1 MEMAGSNRRRFL
13 GQLATGVAGGSMTTA
28 LSAETAKKKKGGGG
42 GSTNGEAAVNAPG
55 SLADLGPGGI
65 ATKFWID
72 PRLATKVALPWRKIH
87 IEFHN
92 SQHQAKI
99 GERFNADEFAD
110 RLVQAHIN
118 GASVFAKDMFGYS
131 YYPSECGPVHPS
143 LSFDLLG
150 AQVAA
155 LRKRKIMVLAY
166 YMTTWNPELAERR
179 PEWLV
184 FSRDRTPGLT
194 KFDGTFGCSVENK
207 GCVTSSLCL
216 ANDDFVKGELAHI
229 KELVSRYELDGVW
242 IDGSGPSMECF
253 CHQCLRQLRAKG
265 LDPLDSRVQYD
276 HKVALHS
283 DFLKR
288 IHEVVNETRPGCKI
302 DPQNEGSYG
311 LGQRTAF
318 MDFSDLEALFT
329 DNVWYGY
336 YYFPTVVRYS
346 RGFGMPT
353 YGLTTRFKGFWGD
366 FGGLKL
372 PAQLQT
378 ECATIVANGVR
389 CDLGDQMHPNAR
401 LDPAVYHIIG
411 KAYQHIEQLEP
422 YLDRAV
428 PVTEAA
434 ILASGRPLETP
445 CTETNFGWVKLLS
458 ESRVQFDI
466 VDQTAEWERYAMLVL
481 PDELALDAQTAS
493 RLNAFVA
500 GGGALVV
507 THKGGLV
514 AGTDSTWLE
523 RYGLHYAG
531 MSAFKP
537 AYFVPQDGLTGEIPS
552 YEYAL
557 YEGASQWRAE
567 APATTLAL
575 LGEPLFQRSPK
586 HYTSHAQTPF
596 DHTTSYAAL
605 ARSGRVALIAF
616 PMGQSYYNQGYW
628 IYRQAFQKVLKEVLP
643 APLIQS
649 DAPLSTE
656 LSLTHQA
663 ARPDAGR
670 KARYMVHIV
679 NYSPVRGTPKHQVFY
694 EDPIPLA
701 NVTVRLNLPLD
712 VSVARAVVAGL
723 DLPVRRV
730 AGGGVEALVP
740 RVAIHE
746 VLSFEES

>member
-1 MEMAGSNRRRFL
+1 MPGSNRRWFL
-13 GQLATGVAGGSMTTA
+13 GRFATGVASGTVTTA
-28 LSAETAKKKKGGGG
+28 LAAATVKGKKKLN
-42 GSTNGEAAVNAPG
+42 SSRDEAPG
-55 SLADLGPGGI
+55 YGSSPFADLGPGGI
-65 ATKFWID
+65 SKKFWID
-72 PRLATKVALPWRKIH
+72 PRLAATKVALPPRKVH

-92 SQHQAKI
+92 SQHVARI
-99 GERFNADEFAD
+99 GDRFNADEFAD
-110 RLVQAHIN
+110 RLVQAHVT
-118 GASVFAKDMFGYS
+118 GASIFAKDMFGYS
-131 YYPSECGPVHPS
+131 YYPSVCGPVHPG

-150 AQVAA
+150 AQVSA
-155 LRKRKIMVLAY
+155 LRKRKITVLAY
-166 YMTTWNPELAERR
+166 YMTTWNPELAERH

-184 FSRDRTPGLT
+184 FRRDRTTGLT
-194 KFDGTFGCSVENK
+194 KFDETFGCSVENK

-216 ANDDFVKGELAHI
+216 ANEDFVKGELAHI
-229 KELVSRYELDGVW
+229 KELVSGYELDGVW

-253 CHQCLRQLRAKG
+253 CHACLRQLRGNG
-265 LDPLDSRVQYD
+265 LDPLDRRVQHD

-283 DFLKR
+283 AFLER
-288 IHEVVNETRPGCKI
+288 IHQVVKETRPGCLI

-311 LGQRTAF
+311 LADRTAF

-329 DNVWYGY
+329 DTVWYGY

-372 PAQLQT
+372 PSQLQT

-389 CDLGDQMHPNAR
+389 CDIGDQMHPNGR
-401 LDPAVYHIIG
+401 LDPAVYHVIG
-411 KAYQHIEQLEP
+411 KAYQHVEQLEP
-422 YLDRAV
+422 YLEQAT

-434 ILASGRPLETP
+434 LLTSGLPLETP

-466 VDQTAEWERYAMLVL
+466 LDATSAWERYAMLIL
-481 PDELALDAQTAS
+481 PDELALDQQTAS

-500 GGGALVV
+500 GGGAVVV

-514 AGTDSTWLE
+514 GGTDSTWME
-523 RYGLHYAG
+523 RYGLHYEG

-537 AYFVPQDGLTGEIPS
+537 AYLVPQGGLTGDIPS

-567 APATTLAL
+567 APATALAL
-575 LGEPLFQRSPK
+575 LGEPLFQRSPQ

-596 DHTTSYAAL
+596 DHTTSYAAV
-605 ARSGRVALIAF
+605 AHSGRVALFAF
-616 PMGQSYYNQGYW
+616 PLGQSYYNQGYW
-628 IYRQAFQKVLKEVLP
+628 IYRMAFQNLLRELLP

-656 LSLTHQA
+656 LTLTQQA
-663 ARPDAGR
+663 ARPDSGR
-670 KARYMVHIV
+670 KERYLVHVV
-679 NYSPVRGTPKHQVFY
+679 NFSAVRRTPRHPDFY
-694 EDPIPLA
+694 EDPIALT
-701 NVTVRLNLPLD
+701 NVTVRLNLPLK
-712 VSVARAVVAGL
+712 VSNARAVVAGL
-723 DLPVRRV
+723 DLPVRRA
-730 AGGGVEALVP
+730 AGGGVEAVVP

-746 VLSFEES
+746 VVSFEAS